1 MYTIGQIEKL
11 TDMKPHILRYWEEV
25 VPGFSP
31 QKDFSG
37 RRLYSQK
44 DLGLIFRIKFLT
56 TNLKMTAENA
66 GKQILKE
73 AQLVQKYPE
82 TFRNISETRLLL
94 ADIYFKLQK

>member
-11 TDMKPHILRYWEEV
+11 TDIKPHILRYWEEV

-31 QKDFSG
+31 
-37 RRLYSQK
+37 QK

>member
-1 MYTIGQIEKL
+1 
-11 TDMKPHILRYWEEV
+11 
-25 VPGFSP
+25 
-31 QKDFSG
+31 
-37 RRLYSQK
+37 
-44 DLGLIFRIKFLT
+44 
-56 TNLKMTAENA
+56 MTAENA